1 MASLE
6 ESTRIVPQEVRL
18 LGLSHMIR
26 RRVLVPE
33 SVPLRELHGILQV
46 GMVWDGIHL
55 YCFDIHT
62 VHYGSFDLVTESA
75 DTLLSRFRA
84 KDRFAYLY
92 DMGDCW
98 EHEVRIERFLGG
110 DPKKAYPVCTGGS
123 GVCPP
128 EDCGAS
134 PGNLEWREEATGY
147 DAGSDLDLVA
157 GFAAAALESGA
168 GSLTENDREAINDA
182 LERMAARALFLETTF
197 FRRTVNKDFRAGR
210 HLKMIRQQLI

>member
-1 MASLE
+1 
-6 ESTRIVPQEVRL
+6 
-18 LGLSHMIR
+18 MIW

-33 SVPLRELHGILQV
+33 SVSPRELHGV
-46 GMVWDGIHL
+46 HP
-55 YCFDIHT
+55 YYFDIHT

-75 DTLLSRFRA
+75 DTLLSRFQFRFRA

-98 EHEVRIERFLGG
+98 KREVRIEKFPGRH
-110 DPKKAYPVCTGGS
+110 PKKACPVCTGGS

-128 EDCGAS
+128 EECGAT

-147 DAGSDLDLVA
+147 DAWSDLDLDLVA
-157 GFAAAALESGA
+157 GFAAGALESGA
-168 GSLTENDREAINDA
+168 GSLTENDREAIHDA
-182 LERMAARALFLETTF
+182 LGRMAARAPFLDTTVS
-197 FRRTVNKDFRAGR
+197 RRAVNKDFRAGR